1 MATVACFCGFTK
13 QYPGFQELQKKFGD
27 KFTVIAFPCN
37 QFGGQEPGTPAQI
50 KEFIKQFGIERL
62 PDIIFLF
69 VKLSV
74 NQRRDGVVRSCDFFA
89 CLWLFFP

>member
-1 MATVACFCGFTK
+1 LCKGNKGAAVACFCGFTK

-50 KEFIKQFGIERL
+50 KEFIKQFGENNNRCTTCEAE
-62 PDIIFLF
+62 
-69 VKLSV
+69 S
-74 NQRRDGVVRSCDFFA
+74 RSEN
-89 CLWLFFP
+89 